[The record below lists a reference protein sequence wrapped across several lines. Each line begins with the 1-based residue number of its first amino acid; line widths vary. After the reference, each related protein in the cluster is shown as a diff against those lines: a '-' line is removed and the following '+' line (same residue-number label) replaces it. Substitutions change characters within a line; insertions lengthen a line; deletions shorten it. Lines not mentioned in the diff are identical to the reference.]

1 MKTLWIYFHASV
13 ASITWLFILLALS
26 LALLDA
32 NAGIQQ
38 DPVFTVIGVLLML
51 GHLSGG
57 TYLMHCIREEVRGA
71 RRADAESGS
80 ASPNDTHLH
89 ASS

>member
-1 MKTLWIYFHASV
+1 MKTLWIYVHASV

-26 LALLDA
+26 LAMLDA
-32 NAGIQQ
+32 NADINR

-57 TYLMHCIREEVRGA
+57 IYLAHSVRDEIRQAALAGGGQ
-71 RRADAESGS
+71 D
-80 ASPNDTHLH
+80 PHLH
-89 ASS
+89 APSRVRH

>member
-1 MKTLWIYFHASV
+1 MKTLWIYFHASI
-13 ASITWLFILLALS
+13 ASIAWLFILLALC

-38 DPVFTVIGVLLML
+38 DPVFTVIGVLLAL

-57 TYLMHCIREEVRGA
+57 IYLVHGIREEIRGA
-71 RRADAESGS
+71 RRAGAEGGSVSRNDA
-80 ASPNDTHLH
+80 HLH